1 MNICGTEDT
10 KSNRGC
16 KSVSFGL
23 ISHHGE
29 LDTAC
34 RSEDKDLEQAQN
46 ARSQKWS

>member
-10 KSNRGC
+10 KSQTEDANAFHFASSR
-16 KSVSFGL
+16 
-23 ISHHGE
+23 IE